1 MKGIVVRLRRGSTLV
16 GAVILGAAL
25 VTTTACG
32 STNLIPESLSSA
44 VSNEIQGAVNSLVPD
59 DAMYLAMMIPHHEQ
73 AVVMSN
79 LAKTNGAS
87 PEVLELATS
96 IANSQGPEITQM
108 QGLLEAAGALGEI
121 GKHMGH
127 MDGMLSEEQI
137 ADLTAARGP
146 EFDRLY
152 LEGMIEHHEGAV
164 TMAQNAIDS
173 GGNPAVITLAEQQLA
188 AQTAEIAQ
196 MKKMLGQ

>member
-16 GAVILGAAL
+16 GAVILGATL

-79 LAKTNGAS
+79 LARTNGAS

>member
-16 GAVILGAAL
+16 GAVILGATL

>member
-1 MKGIVVRLRRGSTLV
+1 M
-16 GAVILGAAL
+16 LGATL

-32 STNLIPESLSSA
+32 STNLVPDSLSSA
-44 VSNEIQGAVNSLVPD
+44 ISDQVQSLTSELIPD
-59 DAMYLAMMIPHHEQ
+59 DAMFLAMMIPHHEQ
-73 AVVMSN
+73 AIEISN

-96 IANSQGPEITQM
+96 IANAQGPEIAQM

-137 ADLTAARGP
+137 AAIKDARGA

-152 LEGMIEHHEGAV
+152 LEGMIAHHEGAV
-164 TMAQNAIDS
+164 KMAQNAIDS
-173 GGNPAVITLAEQQLA
+173 GGNAAVIAVAEQQLA

-196 MKKMLGQ
+196 MKKLLGQ

>member
-1 MKGIVVRLRRGSTLV
+1 MGLRRGTALAGALV
-16 GAVILGAAL
+16 LGATL

-32 STNLIPESLSSA
+32 STNIVPDSVSSAISDQVESLTS
-44 VSNEIQGAVNSLVPD
+44 ELIPD
-59 DAMYLAMMIPHHEQ
+59 DAMFLAMMIPHHEQ
-73 AVVMSN
+73 AVEMSN

-87 PEVLELATS
+87 PEVLALATS

-127 MDGMLSEEQI
+127 MDGMLSEEQL
-137 ADLTAARGP
+137 AALTDAQGA
-146 EFDRLY
+146 EIDRLY

-164 TMAQNAIDS
+164 QMAQNAIDS
-173 GGNPAVITLAEQQLA
+173 GGNAAVITLAKQQVA
-188 AQTAEIAQ
+188 VQTAEIAQ
-196 MKKMLGQ
+196 MKQMLGR

>member
-1 MKGIVVRLRRGSTLV
+1 MGLRRGTALAGALV
-16 GAVILGAAL
+16 LGATL

-32 STNLIPESLSSA
+32 STNIVPDSVSSAISDQVESLTS
-44 VSNEIQGAVNSLVPD
+44 ELIPD
-59 DAMYLAMMIPHHEQ
+59 DAMFLAMMIPHHEQ
-73 AVVMSN
+73 AVEMSN

-87 PEVLELATS
+87 PEVLALATS

-127 MDGMLSEEQI
+127 MDGMLSEEQL
-137 ADLTAARGP
+137 AALTDAQGA

-164 TMAQNAIDS
+164 QMAQNAIDS
-173 GGNPAVITLAEQQLA
+173 GGNAAVITLAKQQVA
-188 AQTAEIAQ
+188 VQTAEIAQ
-196 MKKMLGQ
+196 MKQMLGR

>member
-1 MKGIVVRLRRGSTLV
+1 MTLRRGSALAGALV
-16 GAVILGAAL
+16 LGATL

-32 STNLIPESLSSA
+32 STNLVPDSLSSA
-44 VSNEIQGAVNSLVPD
+44 ISDQVQSLTSELIPD
-59 DAMYLAMMIPHHEQ
+59 DAMFLAMMIPHHEQ
-73 AVVMSN
+73 AVEISN

-87 PEVLELATS
+87 PEVLALATS
-96 IANSQGPEITQM
+96 ISTAQGPEIVQM

-127 MDGMLSEEQI
+127 MDGMLSEEQVAAI
-137 ADLTAARGP
+137 KDARGA

-152 LEGMIEHHEGAV
+152 LEGMIAHHEGAV
-164 TMAQNAIDS
+164 KMAQNAIDS
-173 GGNPAVITLAEQQLA
+173 GGNAAVIAVAEQQLA

-196 MKKMLGQ
+196 MKKLLGQ